1 MRNDAASVID
11 DLSHVHH
18 DVERSSHDASGHIH
32 DDEEEILPLE
42 KQPLWIMDNIQL
54 TSVGIDI
61 GTSGT
66 KLAFSRIKLRRNGI
80 NLSSRYEVI
89 SRELIY
95 HSDLRFTPYT
105 GNHDLIDEVALSKI
119 IEEEYAASG
128 IGTDDV
134 DTGAVILTGEAIRRE
149 NAEAVGN
156 VLALKGGKF
165 VTVTAGH
172 HQEAML
178 AAFGSGAVEMSR
190 IRKCRL
196 LNLDVGGGTA
206 KFTLIDNGQVVD
218 SCALAVGGRLMVFDD
233 DRKIARLERNAK
245 FVSEQLGLDWKLG
258 KEVAPEEVTAVGNW
272 MAQAALAVIE
282 GRGDLPAPIRHL
294 ALTTI
299 SNSISHGIVGVV
311 ASGGVSEYVYGTES
325 RYFNDLAK
333 ALGASLKDGLQRLGL
348 ELLPAAERIRAT
360 VMGVAEYTLQ
370 VSGNTI
376 FVSEI
381 NSLPFRNLQV
391 LRPDF
396 ETGEA
401 IDSKAL
407 SNAIRKHF
415 ELFDLEE
422 GEKLVALMFRWKG
435 DPSYERLEAF
445 AEGVAGAMKITLERG
460 QPLILVFDEDI
471 GKTIGAILKEEKGAS
486 EVVCIDGIL
495 LQDFDFIDIGQQIK
509 PHGVVPV
516 TVKSLT
522 FESSSRR

>member
-1 MRNDAASVID
+1 M
-11 DLSHVHH
+11 
-18 DVERSSHDASGHIH
+18 
-32 DDEEEILPLE
+32 
-42 KQPLWIMDNIQL
+42 
-54 TSVGIDI
+54 
-61 GTSGT
+61 
-66 KLAFSRIKLRRNGI
+66 
-80 NLSSRYEVI
+80 
-89 SRELIY
+89 
-95 HSDLRFTPYT
+95 
-105 GNHDLIDEVALSKI
+105 
-119 IEEEYAASG
+119 
-128 IGTDDV
+128 
-134 DTGAVILTGEAIRRE
+134 
-149 NAEAVGN
+149 
-156 VLALKGGKF
+156 
-165 VTVTAGH
+165 TVTAGH